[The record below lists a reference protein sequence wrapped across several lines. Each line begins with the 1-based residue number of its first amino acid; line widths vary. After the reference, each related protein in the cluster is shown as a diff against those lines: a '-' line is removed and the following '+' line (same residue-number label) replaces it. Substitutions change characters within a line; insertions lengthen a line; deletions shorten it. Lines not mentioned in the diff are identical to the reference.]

1 MRREI
6 GGRVVTRPLDIL
18 DYTSQ
23 VNRRDII
30 LNDIWGLGRYS
41 FEDWIPNVKDEF
53 FRSEQQ

>member
-23 VNRRDII
+23 VNRRDIV